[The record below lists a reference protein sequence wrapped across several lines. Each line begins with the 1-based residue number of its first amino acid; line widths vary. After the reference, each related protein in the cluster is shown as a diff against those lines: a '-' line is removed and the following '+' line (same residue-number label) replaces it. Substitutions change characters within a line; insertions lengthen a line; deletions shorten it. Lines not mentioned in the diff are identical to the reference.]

1 MNTGS
6 LINQLYS
13 SMTINAP
20 APEVGQAATMLLWS
34 DRNPGTVV
42 EVNKKGRY
50 IVVQE
55 DRAIVTS
62 GSSLGAPEYRYERNP
77 EGSRHYFRKSSNGR
91 WVNVARK
98 PETGRFVQLKTL
110 GLLLGER
117 QKYWDPSF

>member
-6 LINQLYS
+6 LINHLYS

-34 DRNPGTVV
+34 DRTPGTVV
-42 EVNKKGRY
+42 EVNMKGRY

-55 DRAIVTS
+55 DTAIVTS
-62 GSSLGAPEYRYERNP
+62 GPSLGAPEYRYERNP
-77 EGSRHYFRKSSNGR
+77 NGHLNYFRKAKNGR
-91 WVNVARK
+91 WVNVARN
-98 PETGRFVQLKTL
+98 PETKRFVQLGTL